1 MVASHLLLRT
11 NGKIGV
17 NGSSHESITID
28 RILEC
33 AVALNWKDLTSSD
46 EPTSIQLEY
55 HVGSGRALE
64 YLKCWSSTQRG
75 YWHLICEYWMKS
87 GSTYQ
92 SGVTFDGTIYS
103 ADFAW
108 MLDAIMQNQA
118 AFPPSSFEFP
128 SGLLQISRPSESF
141 LGPAQKDMND
151 ALDRIGALMAK
162 T

>member
-1 MVASHLLLRT
+1 MAASHLLLRT
-11 NGKIGV
+11 AGEIGV
-17 NGSSHESITID
+17 NGSGHKNITID

-33 AVALNWKDLTSSD
+33 AVALNWKNLTSSG
-46 EPTSIQLEY
+46 EPTSIQVEY
-55 HVGSGRALE
+55 HVGSGRSLE

-75 YWHLICEYWMKS
+75 YWHLVCEYWIKS

-92 SGVTFDGTIYS
+92 SGVTFGGTS

-118 AFPPSSFEFP
+118 AFPPSSLEFP
-128 SGLLQISRPSESF
+128 DGLVQISRPSESSI
-141 LGPAQKDMND
+141 GPAQKDMND